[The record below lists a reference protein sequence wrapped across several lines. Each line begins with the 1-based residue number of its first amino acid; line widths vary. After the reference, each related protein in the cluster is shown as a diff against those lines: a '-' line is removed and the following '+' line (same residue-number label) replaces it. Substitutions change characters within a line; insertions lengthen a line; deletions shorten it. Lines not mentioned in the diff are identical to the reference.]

1 VQLGIILET
10 QLRPLV
16 KLEPEQQ
23 RKVWKKAVKMFPEG
37 KMTAAHVAKVVEEMM
52 ETATYL
58 SRVPPLVF
66 TQGRF
71 RGMGLRG
78 WICVICRTRQ
88 DEESSGPHCPE
99 GFYQ

>member
-58 SRVPPLVF
+58 SRVPPRVHAGKVLGHGVA
-66 TQGRF
+66 
-71 RGMGLRG
+71 GLDLR
-78 WICVICRTRQ
+78 
-88 DEESSGPHCPE
+88 DMPHPA
-99 GFYQ
+99 G